1 MVVACPACQTRYR
14 VDAALV
20 VAGETSFE
28 CCQEECGHVFVYTPP
43 VLWKGNG
50 QEGETAPPNPPSQPE
65 SAPEN
70 PPESDPE
77 DESGLTAAD
86 SPGRVPAFVHQEIET
101 LPQTVDQDRAPQA
114 EQDEGDGPEPEA
126 EQDEETGPEP
136 ESRSVVD
143 VPAAPPATL
152 IKPEDEAQSP
162 GEPSVSVPSGPAAP
176 PVAPI
181 KPQDEAQSP
190 GGPSVSVSSGPVGDA
205 GVERPAATAAPS
217 AALLSVRNVL
227 VLLGCVVCGY
237 ALLSYSALTH
247 PGQTR
252 QLLSQLPV
260 VGSLLA
266 AEPFSARHI
275 RLDKLRGGFWLSKDN
290 RRVFAVAGTALNTAS
305 VSARRVRIEGTL
317 YNGVGEQLERQRVF
331 CGSEAKAE
339 LLESLTVRDIATLQ
353 KFVPPQDFHI
363 PAGRTVACL
372 LVFTKPPG
380 SVAEISGR
388 VVSVQFDDA

>member
-14 VDAALV
+14 VDAALM

-50 QEGETAPPNPPSQPE
+50 QEGETESPGPPSQPE
-65 SAPEN
+65 SAHEN

-77 DESGLTAAD
+77 DESGFTAAD
-86 SPGRVPAFVHQEIET
+86 SPDRVPAFVRQEIET
-101 LPQTVDQDRAPQA
+101 LPPTVDQDRAEQA
-114 EQDEGDGPEPEA
+114 EQDKQDKQD
-126 EQDEETGPEP
+126 EQDEKDEPEP
-136 ESRSVVD
+136 ESRSATD
-143 VPAAPPATL
+143 VPAEPPAAP
-152 IKPEDEAQSP
+152 IGPGDAAQSP
-162 GEPSVSVPSGPAAP
+162 GEP
-176 PVAPI
+176 I
-181 KPQDEAQSP
+181 
-190 GGPSVSVSSGPVGDA
+190 VSVSTGSGGNVGS
-205 GVERPAATAAPS
+205 ERPAATDAPL
-217 AALLSVRNVL
+217 AALLPVRNVL
-227 VLLGCVVCGY
+227 VLLGSVVCGY
-237 ALLSYSALTH
+237 ALLSYSALIH
-247 PGQTR
+247 PGQTQQR
-252 QLLSQLPV
+252 RSQLPV

-275 RLDKLRGGFWLSKDN
+275 RLDELSGGFWLSKDN

-317 YNGVGEQLERQRVF
+317 YNGVGKQLERQRVF
-331 CGSEAKAE
+331 CGSEARAE

-353 KFVPPQDFHI
+353 RFVPPQDFHI

>member
-50 QEGETAPPNPPSQPE
+50 QEGETAPPKPPSQPE
-65 SAPEN
+65 PAPEN
-70 PPESDPE
+70 PSESDPE
-77 DESGLTAAD
+77 DESGFTAAD
-86 SPGRVPAFVHQEIET
+86 SPGRVPAFVRQEIET

-152 IKPEDEAQSP
+152 IKPEDEAQP
-162 GEPSVSVPSGPAAP
+162 
-176 PVAPI
+176 
-181 KPQDEAQSP
+181 P

-205 GVERPAATAAPS
+205 GVERPAATDAPS

-290 RRVFAVAGTALNTAS
+290 RRVFAVAGTALNTAR

-317 YNGVGEQLERQRVF
+317 YNGVGEQLGRQRVF
-331 CGSEAKAE
+331 CGSEARAE

>member
-50 QEGETAPPNPPSQPE
+50 RESETEPPGPPSQPE
-65 SAPEN
+65 SAHEN

-77 DESGLTAAD
+77 DKSGFTDAD
-86 SPGRVPAFVHQEIET
+86 SPGRVPAFVRQEIET
-101 LPQTVDQDRAPQA
+101 SPSTEEQGRAPQA
-114 EQDEGDGPEPEA
+114 EQDEGGGLEPECH
-126 EQDEETGPEP
+126 
-136 ESRSVVD
+136 SVAD
-143 VPAAPPATL
+143 VPA
-152 IKPEDEAQSP
+152 
-162 GEPSVSVPSGPAAP
+162 EPLAAP
-176 PVAPI
+176 MRPR
-181 KPQDEAQSP
+181 DEAQSP
-190 GGPSVSVSSGPVGDA
+190 GGPIVSVSTGPGGNA
-205 GVERPAATAAPS
+205 GSERPAATDAPS

-227 VLLGCVVCGY
+227 VLLGSVVCGY
-237 ALLSYSALTH
+237 ALLSYSALIH
-247 PGQTR
+247 PGQTQ
-252 QLLSQLPV
+252 QLLRQLPV

-266 AEPFSARHI
+266 TEPFSARHI
-275 RLDKLRGGFWLSKDN
+275 RLDKLSGGFWLSKDN

-305 VSARRVRIEGTL
+305 VSAKRVRIEGTL
-317 YNGVGEQLERQRVF
+317 YNGVGEQLERRRVF
-331 CGSEAKAE
+331 CGSEARAE
-339 LLESLTVRDIATLQ
+339 LLESLTVRDMNTLQ

-372 LVFTKPPG
+372 LVFTQPPG

-388 VVSVQFDDA
+388 VVSVQFEGA

>member
-50 QEGETAPPNPPSQPE
+50 QESEPEPPGPPSQPE
-65 SAPEN
+65 SAHEN
-70 PPESDPE
+70 PPDSDPE

-86 SPGRVPAFVHQEIET
+86 SPGRVPAFVRQEIET
-101 LPQTVDQDRAPQA
+101 LPPAVDQDCAPQA
-114 EQDEGDGPEPEA
+114 EQDEGG
-126 EQDEETGPEP
+126 GPEP
-136 ESRSVVD
+136 ESRSVAD
-143 VPAAPPATL
+143 VPAEPPPAP
-152 IKPEDEAQSP
+152 I
-162 GEPSVSVPSGPAAP
+162 GPR
-176 PVAPI
+176 
-181 KPQDEAQSP
+181 DEAQSP
-190 GGPSVSVSSGPVGDA
+190 GGPIVPVSTGPGGDA
-205 GVERPAATAAPS
+205 GSERPAATDAPA

-227 VLLGCVVCGY
+227 VLLGSVVCGY

-247 PGQTR
+247 PGQTQ

-275 RLDKLRGGFWLSKDN
+275 RLDELSGGFWLSKDN
-290 RRVFAVAGTALNTAS
+290 RRVFAVAGTALNTAR

-317 YNGVGEQLERQRVF
+317 YNGVGEQLGRQRVF
-331 CGSEAKAE
+331 CGSEARAE

-380 SVAEISGR
+380 SVAKISGR